1 MALKSPLSK
10 CTSLDLYVGGP
21 LARFK
26 VDRGLNYMLV
36 GLLQSQSHMG
46 IPPKKGRRKEKQ
58 AQYSLHR
65 NKVINHVSTSQ
76 RLMWSTIDDVSTTI
90 HAALSATE

>member
-46 IPPKKGRRKEKQ
+46 IPKKRKKK
-58 AQYSLHR
+58 R
-65 NKVINHVSTSQ
+65 KTSP
-76 RLMWSTIDDVSTTI
+76 I
-90 HAALSATE
+90 